1 MPIKDRKT
9 KLLLLIYLQ
18 TGGERLSSV
27 LDPVL
32 LEAFDLS
39 MSQKTKGSLSS
50 LLKEGYI
57 EKSETGS
64 DAVGY
69 MLTDA
74 GFQELCLEFPYFRF
88 LRSEWDGMWRIL
100 SYEIP
105 ESKRFIRDRFRRE
118 MRGWGLGP
126 WHRSFWLTPHPILE
140 DLKELTYGREEG
152 AYIQAFEATHVV
164 GDIDSLVEKV
174 WQKSELEKTYRDLFK
189 QWHALLSSP
198 NTQAEKFNEILY
210 LFIRTIRTDP
220 GLPSRLVGR
229 NWIGYEAFT
238 LFKEIKVILLK

>member
-9 KLLLLIYLQ
+9 KLLLLLHLQ
-18 TGGERLSSV
+18 GADKNIPFVIDEILM
-27 LDPVL
+27 D
-32 LEAFDLS
+32 AFDLS

-50 LLKEGYI
+50 LLKDALI
-57 EKSETGS
+57 EKDQTHG
-64 DAVGY
+64 DTRY
-69 MLTDA
+69 LLTDK
-74 GFQELCLEFPYFRF
+74 GFTELCLEFPYFRF
-88 LRSEWDGMWRIL
+88 LQSEWDGMWRIL

-164 GDIDSLVEKV
+164 GDIDTLVEKV

-189 QWHALLSSP
+189 QWHLILSSSKDQ
-198 NTQAEKFNEILY
+198 NEKFKEILY
-210 LFIRTIRTDP
+210 LLIRTIRTDP

-238 LFKEIKVILLK
+238 LFKEIRSILLK